1 MCRHRLYFK
10 GMYKVT
16 STWEE
21 ERFEKQ
27 RDEVFAEAID
37 QILISEEPEPEPD
50 QEYDSEVDEDEDE
63 DEDDWETV
71 GSGTESE
78 SESECECQMCLQMNL
93 YGENFFDEE
102 EDDERIFEIA
112 DIQKKFNEFSQIGLD
127 PSIFIQA
134 YAEGAIF
141 EKEKIW
147 ICDFLCDRM
156 LFVSKHNV
164 RRFRNRRLGVRRLGP
179 AGIRV

>member
-1 MCRHRLYFK
+1 
-10 GMYKVT
+10 MYKVT

-27 RDEVFAEAID
+27 RDEVFAEALD
-37 QILISEEPEPEPD
+37 QILLDDEEPEPE
-50 QEYDSEVDEDEDE
+50 QEPESDSESEPEEE

-71 GSGTESE
+71 GSGTESD
-78 SESECECQMCLQMNL
+78 SESSVCECQICIQMRL
-93 YGENFFDEE
+93 YGETFENNDEDE
-102 EDDERIFEIA
+102 DEDDRIFEIA
-112 DIQKKFNEFSQIGLD
+112 ALQTKFNEFSRIGLD
-127 PSIFIQA
+127 PSVFIQA